1 MNRFPVLTD
10 EEMTDAQRA
19 VAAEIASGPRGEVRG
34 PFLALLHNPELARRL
49 QGVGEYLRF
58 QTGLPGRLVEL
69 AILVTARHFTC
80 QYEWYAH
87 ERLARKANL
96 PEPVIAAIA
105 AGRVPP
111 GMTAEEAIVHTFATE
126 ALQNGQP
133 GDDAFAAAR
142 EQFGLDQVLS
152 LLAICGYYSTLA
164 LVLNTARLPLP
175 QNAPPPLS
183 ELSPPSPIA

>member
-10 EEMTDAQRA
+10 AEMTDAQRA
-19 VAAEIASGPRGEVRG
+19 VAAEIAAGPRGEVRG

-58 QTGLPGRLVEL
+58 QTGLPDRLVEL

-96 PEPVIAAIA
+96 PEPVIAAVA
-105 AGRVPP
+105 AGRVTS
-111 GMTAEEAIVHTFATE
+111 GMSAEETIVHTFATE
-126 ALQNGQP
+126 ALLNGQP

-142 EQFGLDQVLS
+142 ERFGLDQVLS

-175 QNAPPPLS
+175 QNAPAPL
-183 ELSPPSPIA
+183 SPIA

>member
-1 MNRFPVLTD
+1 
-10 EEMTDAQRA
+10 MTDAQRE
-19 VAAEIASGPRGEVRG
+19 VAAEIASGPRGGVRG

-58 QTGLPGRLVEL
+58 QTGLPDRLVEL
-69 AILVTARHFTC
+69 AILVTARHFSC

-96 PEPVIAAIA
+96 PEPVIAAVA
-105 AGRVPP
+105 AGRTPI
-111 GMTAEEAIVHTFATE
+111 GMTADEAIVHAFATE
-126 ALQNGQP
+126 ALQRGQP
-133 GDDAFAAAR
+133 GDDAFTAAR

-164 LVLNTARLPLP
+164 LVLNTAQPPLP
-175 QNAPPPLS
+175 QDAPAPLTP
-183 ELSPPSPIA
+183 LPSRLQHQLPAGGEA